1 MYEMIN
7 KEINLSIFKSLLNF
21 LSEQNINYSISKYT
35 IDAIKKTESSFSRN
49 DIRITLYYKD
59 FLLLSTKYPNY
70 FVSLENNIEKDLS
83 PYFTVMNEKI
93 FIDLIIPTDDKK
105 ILNLSKQ
112 KIYKWLLYFGKNK
125 RNFFLWLINLRKK
138 RVKMIDL
145 ITLFESNRYTK
156 MLVTFSSVNNFKKYD
171 NLDFNNMKKVQIN
184 NEYFPVFKEFTD

>member
-1 MYEMIN
+1 MIN

>member
-35 IDAIKKTESSFSRN
+35 IDAIKKTESSFNKN

-184 NEYFPVFKEFTD
+184 NEYFPVFKEFVE